1 MSLCAKAVVSVF
13 CYRVTLHPLAKFPG
27 PLLARLTDWS
37 DTYQTS
43 TGDRHLIQLEN
54 HKKYG
59 AYQIYAAVATY

>member
-1 MSLCAKAVVSVF
+1 MVGVL
-13 CYRVTLHPLAKFPG
+13 CYRLTLHPLAKFPG
-27 PLLARLTDWS
+27 PMPARLTDWI

-59 AYQIYAAVATY
+59 AYQIYVAIATFWRPS